1 MDSVVTMS
9 HSSKDRRQRKQECRD
24 DGIVAHA
31 QNGIK
36 ASATTKG
43 TLIFEHRGNA

>member
-1 MDSVVTMS
+1 MNSMVTMS
-9 HSSKDRRQRKQECRD
+9 HGSKDRRQRKQGRRD

-36 ASATTKG
+36 ASAATKRA
-43 TLIFEHRGNA
+43 LIFEHRGNA